1 MEEKSKKAQLAK
13 KLRGTGFN
21 PILLE
26 TAIKSGSLKI
36 ELVREFLSCLE
47 EEIKEKKEKIY

>member
-1 MEEKSKKAQLAK
+1 MEKKSKKDQLAK

-21 PILLE
+21 PVLLE

-47 EEIKEKKEKIY
+47 EEQKEK